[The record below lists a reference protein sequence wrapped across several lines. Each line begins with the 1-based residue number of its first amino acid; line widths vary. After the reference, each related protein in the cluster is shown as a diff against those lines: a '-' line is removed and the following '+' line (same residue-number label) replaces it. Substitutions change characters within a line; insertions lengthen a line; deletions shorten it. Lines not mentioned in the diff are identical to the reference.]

1 MRYFIG
7 LIKSIFRWSNIGTFI
22 FFLLNAGIILALFSA
37 SGPEAVSTLLGVY
50 FISLVVA
57 LSPIGEAILGF
68 MSGARRMTRVDMRNK
83 IEPLLRRVHIKALE
97 KTPELT
103 QKINLKVMYSPVPN
117 AFALGRR
124 TICVNEGLLALPD
137 DMIEGILAHEV
148 GHLAYHHTD
157 MQLLIGGGNFI
168 ITFVIF
174 IFKFIAWLFGIV
186 GLWCSLN
193 RDTRDSG
200 RGAFIFGL
208 LISGIVWIWTKF
220 CMLFL
225 MWSRRANEYVADKY
239 AMELGYGYELA
250 SALERIGGGVPQSGF
265 IRALYSSHPE
275 VNDRIG
281 KLQELGVPYATY

>member
-83 IEPLLRRVHIKALE
+83 IEPLLRRVHIKSLE

-174 IFKFIAWLFGIV
+174 IFKFIAHGHTVRI
-186 GLWCSLN
+186 
-193 RDTRDSG
+193 
-200 RGAFIFGL
+200 
-208 LISGIVWIWTKF
+208 
-220 CMLFL
+220 MLPVKVVL
-225 MWSRRANEYVADKY
+225 
-239 AMELGYGYELA
+239 
-250 SALERIGGGVPQSGF
+250 
-265 IRALYSSHPE
+265 ALYHAGVDAASLLLRCTAKRSHHVKISHRRVRPGGSH
-275 VNDRIG
+275 RLPPRYRRPAPQAAYLRWYPHG
-281 KLQELGVPYATY
+281 